1 MRIRD
6 IASLPRRVQPVRH
19 IISRKQRRR
28 EMHERADQFRTMLD
42 NEIKR
47 LDKKEVN
54 HESCFVNRQID

>member
-28 EMHERADQFRTMLD
+28 EMHERAEQFRTMLD

-54 HESCFVNRQID
+54 HE